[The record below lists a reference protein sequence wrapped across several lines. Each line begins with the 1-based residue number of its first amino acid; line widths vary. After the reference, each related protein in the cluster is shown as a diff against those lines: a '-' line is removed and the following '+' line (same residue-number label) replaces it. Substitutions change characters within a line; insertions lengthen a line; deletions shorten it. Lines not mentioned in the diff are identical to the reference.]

1 MINLRD
7 YENVQTTQEL
17 WKAGEQKF
25 KKWIII
31 ALASMAVLALL
42 GITQVIVS
50 LVLKNQIYEF
60 WNSRLSNGIT
70 FNDFISKVWTTSY
83 VVLPSVFV
91 AISIWGI
98 YTLTMSTRASYK
110 AKSFEKLSQTQNYI
124 YGIWSLIVF
133 IQVIKKL
140 FTRDVPS
147 EFEDT
152 LFIPQSIANI
162 SSIVISLF
170 VLKQVSTIRLLFV
183 RIKLL
188 ENLNKAM
195 GEMGKTNN
203 SPFVPNQNNQPTQDK
218 TQDSQD
224 AQIVQDNTISPEIKS
239 MQSQLEKLDNNRLY
253 AMAEKLNIYGYKDLQ
268 RDELINKIIEN
279 TTK

>member
-91 AISIWGI
+91 AISIWAI